1 MKNQKKKRKKI
12 NQKNKDNEIWVWS
25 GAITMI
31 MISGF
36 AGYGLNVF
44 INNIYSI
51 WGYLLSA
58 TALGFMVVTWNRI
71 LLLLF

>member
-1 MKNQKKKRKKI
+1 
-12 NQKNKDNEIWVWS
+12 
-25 GAITMI
+25 